1 MATAKKGVRGTPA
14 RPRMVVYRS
23 LKNVYV
29 QAVDDEAGRT
39 LLSLSSLA
47 PAFRSQEVSKKE
59 LSKLVGAEFARQC
72 LAKGVTRVVFDRNGR
87 VYQKENRLGVL
98 ADAARAAGLEF

>member
-1 MATAKKGVRGTPA
+1 
-14 RPRMVVYRS
+14 MVVYRS
-23 LKNVYV
+23 LKNVYI

-47 PAFRSQEVSKKE
+47 AEFRGKEVSKKE

-72 LAKGVTRVVFDRNGR
+72 LARSITRVVFDRNGR
-87 VYQKENRLGVL
+87 VYQKENRHGVL
-98 ADAARAAGLEF
+98 ADAAGEAGLQF